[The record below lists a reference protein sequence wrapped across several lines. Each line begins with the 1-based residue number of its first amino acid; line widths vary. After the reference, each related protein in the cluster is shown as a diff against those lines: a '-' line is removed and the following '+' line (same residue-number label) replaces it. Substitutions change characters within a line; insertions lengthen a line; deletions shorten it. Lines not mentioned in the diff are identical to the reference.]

1 MNDTRCYDPKQRAQE
16 KLLEADTLEAGTFP
30 SQHRAK
36 CAAPVR
42 KPGRPANRG
51 GCEAVNVVAARNCDH
66 VQLP

>member
-36 CAAPVR
+36 CAGPR
-42 KPGRPANRG
+42 CENQG
-51 GCEAVNVVAARNCDH
+51 GKQTWEAARPYTRLQRAI
-66 VQLP
+66 VITLP